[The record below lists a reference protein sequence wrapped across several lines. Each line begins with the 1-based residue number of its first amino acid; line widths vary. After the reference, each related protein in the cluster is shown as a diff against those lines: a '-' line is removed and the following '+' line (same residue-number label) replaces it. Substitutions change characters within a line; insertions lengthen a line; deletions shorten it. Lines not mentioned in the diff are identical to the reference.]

1 MRRWSERGVYDGI
14 RQDKAAGR
22 DAEAAVREDGDEAD
36 GVQTDAEGYWRE
48 KF

>member
-1 MRRWSERGVYDGI
+1 MRRWFERGVYDGTC
-14 RQDKAAGR
+14 QDNAAGG

-36 GVQTDAEGYWRE
+36 GVQTDAEGCWRV